1 MAQLVVG
8 VESTGEHCSALAK
21 EHSVVDPQGKS
32 KAGRREGN
40 CCGHQLHRLAA
51 MAKPPTSTVAASQSR
66 PRTRD
71 EACVELS
78 KAHRGEKS
86 ARLAEVVQNVRS
98 IPHRVGAQPK
108 VVVRVGS
115 P

>member
-51 MAKPPTSTVAASQSR
+51 MAKPPTSTVAALASMSARNWSVARPTTSATATSSSSR
-66 PRTRD
+66 P
-71 EACVELS
+71 S
-78 KAHRGEKS
+78 
-86 ARLAEVVQNVRS
+86 
-98 IPHRVGAQPK
+98 
-108 VVVRVGS
+108 
-115 P
+115 

>member
-40 CCGHQLHRLAA
+40 CCGHQLHRLASI
-51 MAKPPTSTVAASQSR
+51 AKSSTSTVAAGQPVWNFPRQTGARKVLDLRKWSRMSGVFLIVLVPR
-66 PRTRD
+66 PR
-71 EACVELS
+71 L
-78 KAHRGEKS
+78 
-86 ARLAEVVQNVRS
+86 
-98 IPHRVGAQPK
+98 
-108 VVVRVGS
+108 
-115 P
+115 

>member
-21 EHSVVDPQGKS
+21 KHSVVDPQGKS

-51 MAKPPTSTVAASQSR
+51 MAQPPTSTVAAGQSR

-78 KAHRGEKS
+78 KTDRGEKG
-86 ARLAEVVQNVRS
+86 AGLAEVVENVRRV
-98 IPHRVGAQPK
+98 PHCVGAQTK
-108 VVVRVGS
+108 VVV
-115 P
+115 